1 MSKNTRTPLVWRTE
15 QRMVN
20 DLVPYE
26 ANPRTMS
33 EKQLSDLKKSLQRF
47 NLVEIPAIDT
57 TGRII
62 AGHQR
67 LKVLQ
72 LLGRGDEHV
81 DVRVPNR
88 ELSDDEYQQYLLTS
102 NAVTG
107 DWDFEKLKSFEM
119 DVLLD
124 VGFDADELNKVWAEH
139 LSVEQDDFEED
150 KEFVE
155 IKEPKTKRGDLIE
168 LGHHRLICG
177 DSTDPSVLKRLL
189 GDERASMIYSDP
201 PYNLKGGI
209 DYNSGIGGKQNYGGD
224 VQDDRTDDE
233 YRTFLKQTME
243 ASLGVTDKDAHIFY
257 WCDQTY
263 TGLVQDLYRKLDI
276 DNKRVCLWIKNG
288 HNPTP
293 GVAFNKCYEP
303 CVYGVKG
310 KPYISKSFQA
320 FNEVMNAD
328 IGNGNDLINDTL
340 DHLDVWAIKRL
351 SGNQYE
357 HATSKPPELHQKAI
371 RRCTK
376 PGDIILDSFGGSGST
391 LIAAEQL
398 KRKAFLVEMEPVF
411 CDLIIKR
418 YEQLTG
424 TKAIIHHEEGT
435 STAKVPA

>member
-1 MSKNTRTPLVWRTE
+1 MTNQQVPLEWHTAKRTVDSLI
-15 QRMVN
+15 
-20 DLVPYE
+20 PYDK
-26 ANPRTMS
+26 NPRQMN
-33 EKQLSDLKKSLQRF
+33 EKQLADLKKSLKRF
-47 NLVEIPAIDT
+47 NLVEVPATDID
-57 TGRII
+57 GRII

-67 LKVLQ
+67 VRVLQ
-72 LLGRGDEHV
+72 ILGRGSEEI

-88 ELSDDEYQQYLLTS
+88 PLTKEEYEQYLLTS

-119 DVLLD
+119 DLLLD
-124 VGFDADELNKVWAEH
+124 VGFDADDLNKVWAEY
-139 LSVEQDDFEED
+139 LSVAPDEFDEN
-150 KEFVE
+150 KELVE
-155 IKEPKTKRGDLIE
+155 IKEPKTKPGDLIE
-168 LGHHRLICG
+168 LGNHRLICG
-177 DSTDPSVLKRLL
+177 SSTDSAVLKRLL
-189 GDERASMIYSDP
+189 GDKGAAMIYSDP

-209 DYNSGIGGKQNYGGD
+209 DYNSGLGGKQNYGGD
-224 VQDDRTDDE
+224 VQDNRTDDE
-233 YRTFLKQTME
+233 YREFIKKTME
-243 ASLGVTDKDAHIFY
+243 AALGVTDKNTHVFY

-263 TGLVQDLYRKLDI
+263 IGLIQNLYHTLGI

-320 FNEVMNAD
+320 FNEVMNDD
-328 IGNGNDLINDTL
+328 IGNGNSLINDTL
-340 DHLDVWAIKRL
+340 DHLDIWAVKRL
-351 SGNQYE
+351 SGNEYE

-398 KRKAFLVEMEPVF
+398 KRRAYLVELEPVF

-418 YEQLTG
+418 YEKLTG
-424 TKAIIHHEEGT
+424 NKAIVHHEEGEA
-435 STAKVPA
+435 AKVS